1 MSRNIANNPR
11 FPREPTLADI
21 QDGLSESELASFF
34 NNLADA
40 ARGIALTHF
49 RSNINFERKQD
60 LSPVT
65 IADQAIEQ
73 ELRQMIAA
81 RFPNHGIL
89 GEETGST
96 PGDRYTWYLDP
107 IDGTKS
113 FISGMPLFGTLIALV
128 DEKKETVVA
137 GMIDM
142 PALAERWFGASGGT
156 TFNNVPAKV
165 SRAVNLED
173 AQIYTSSPD
182 FFSPEDWTRY
192 DMLSRKAMFRRFGG
206 DCYQYGLLASG
217 HCDLVVEASLKSFDF
232 MALVPVIEGAGGVMS
247 DWEGRPLNR
256 DSDGRVVAAANEALL
271 FQALAVLKA

>member
-1 MSRNIANNPR
+1 
-11 FPREPTLADI
+11 LDDI
-21 QDGLSESELASFF
+21 QDRLSERELAAFF
-34 NNLADA
+34 HDLGNA
-40 ARGIALTHF
+40 AGRIALTHF
-49 RSNINFERKQD
+49 RSDIDFERKQD

-65 IADQAIEQ
+65 IADRAIEQ
-73 ELRQMIAA
+73 ELRRLISA
-81 RFPNHGIL
+81 RFPEHGVL

-113 FISGMPLFGTLIALV
+113 FISGMPLFGTLIALA
-128 DEKKETVVA
+128 DEKNEAVIA

-142 PALAERWFGASGGT
+142 PAMAERWYGTPRGT
-156 TFNNVPAKV
+156 TFNDVRAKV

-192 DMLSRKAMFRRFGG
+192 DALSRKAMFRRFGG

-217 HCDLVVEASLKSFDF
+217 HCDLVVESSLKSFDF
-232 MALVPVIEGAGGVMS
+232 MALVPVIQGAGGVIC
-247 DWEGRPLNR
+247 DWEGQPLTR
-256 DSDGRVVAAANEALL
+256 DSDGRVIAAASPALL
-271 FQALAVLKA
+271 QQALAILKQ